1 MDKRLSRFGVG
12 PKIVASVVACALLA
26 GALSYRFAGA
36 CIVPAFHQ
44 PAVVT
49 LAVIL
54 ILIGVPIWL
63 IGAITVM
70 RAYNRD
76 QLLTSG
82 VFGLVRHPMYAA
94 WIVLILP
101 GIALLT
107 ARWPFL
113 LMPLVAYAVFKAV
126 IHTEDEYLQ
135 TRFGQS
141 YSDYRAF
148 VNEIIPLPRFRI
160 PDRRAARVK
169 SAPGISRYHCR

>member
-12 PKIVASVVACALLA
+12 PKIVASVVACAALA
-26 GALSYRFAGA
+26 GALSYRFAEVCA
-36 CIVPAFHQ
+36 VPAFRQ
-44 PAVVT
+44 PTVVT

-54 ILIGVPIWL
+54 ILIGLPMWL

-82 VFGLVRHPMYAA
+82 VFALVRHPMYAA

-101 GIALLT
+101 GIAHLT
-107 ARWPFL
+107 ASWPFL
-113 LMPLVAYAVFKAV
+113 LMPLVGYVVFKAL

-135 TRFGQS
+135 NRFGQT
-141 YSDYRAF
+141 YSNYRAS
-148 VNEIIPLPRFRI
+148 VHEIIPLP
-160 PDRRAARVK
+160 PLHHRAPAHR
-169 SAPGISRYHCR
+169 

>member
-12 PKIVASVVACALLA
+12 PKIVASVVTCAALA
-26 GALSYRFAGA
+26 GTLSYRFADV
-36 CIVPAFHQ
+36 CVVPAFRQ
-44 PAVVT
+44 APIVT
-49 LAVIL
+49 FAVIL
-54 ILIGVPIWL
+54 ILIGSPIWL

-82 VFGLVRHPMYAA
+82 VFALVRHPMYAA

-107 ARWPFL
+107 ASWPFL
-113 LMPLVAYAVFKAV
+113 LMPLVAYAVFKAL

-135 TRFGQS
+135 TRFGQT
-141 YSDYRAF
+141 YSDYRAS
-148 VNEIIPLPRFRI
+148 VNEIVPIPPLHH
-160 PDRRAARVK
+160 RATAHR
-169 SAPGISRYHCR
+169 